1 MIKKTATQEI
11 AEAMAET
18 LGFDKEA
25 FRNMSLENFKTLVDE
40 AKTCE
45 DLQLLEGRVNRVSMA
60 PEQAAMYLN
69 RKKQLLC
76 KQEASKCLQALK
88 Y

>member
-76 KQEASKCLQALK
+76 K
-88 Y
+88 